1 MRRARRQGTGGA
13 AATSSQ
19 PCDHGQVIGNL
30 CAKCGQTVVTADS
43 SAAAAAA
50 AATDEDEQE
59 KASVDVAL
67 VTMAGGGTM
76 RLSAEAARQLHSDKA
91 DRLLKNLKLSLVL
104 DLDNTLLH
112 ATPEPSASTY
122 RGSDCFAFDIPGV
135 AGVHYIKMR
144 PHLQH
149 FLQQA
154 AKNFELTI
162 YTAGTRQ
169 YAERVAA
176 RLDPTNELFSR
187 RIISATD
194 TVDLGRSTKSL
205 SRIFPGSANM
215 ALIVDDRED
224 VWRGPQS
231 RNLLLVRPYIFWRSQ
246 LVVNNDPGAIF
257 GKVPNAGASNSAY
270 NIRSSSNS
278 NSSCK
283 NDSNT
288 KAEQQQQQQQP
299 SALTNSELALA
310 AAQEGT
316 HIQTSDTPS
325 TTAAPPLINSLQTAV
340 AAPIDVNEREET
352 DPQLLCILQVLEEV
366 HDRFYSTPVLAPGE
380 VRDCAELLS
389 AVKSEVLAGVR
400 LVFSGVIP
408 LQEAGHAVQSGGD
421 TPAVQQQ
428 QHPLC
433 RFATDIGATVDTAVT
448 AQTTHVVAAQLGSAK
463 TLQGLAV
470 PGCVVVHVDWL
481 MFSVWHCRREDERMF
496 MLSRKGTQHQPL
508 PLTDTAV
515 NDTISKGN
523 GHSNSSANNG
533 KSNGDDD
540 SENEVDDTGLYS
552 LESSD
557 SDNGGDDSG
566 SDYDGTT
573 IRHPLAKRR
582 RKTAA
587 DTDNGSSSNTNGNN
601 GSSSSNVLADSDR
614 MPSPPS
620 RQISSTSSSTSSHN
634 SSPEDLSKLFD

>member
-1 MRRARRQGTGGA
+1 MRRARRQGTSGA
-13 AATSSQ
+13 AAASSQ

-30 CAKCGQTVVTADS
+30 CAKCGQTVVEADS

-50 AATDEDEQE
+50 ADEDEQE
-59 KASVDVAL
+59 EAPVDVAL

-91 DRLLKNLKLSLVL
+91 DRLLTNLKLSLVL

-122 RGSDCFAFDIPGV
+122 RGSDCFSFDIPGV

-149 FLQQA
+149 FLKQA

-176 RLDPTNELFSR
+176 RLDPTNELFAR

-246 LVVNNDPGAIF
+246 LVVNNDPVAIF
-257 GKVPNAGASNSAY
+257 GKVPNAGASSSSY
-270 NIRSSSNS
+270 NMSTSSSSSSISSNS
-278 NSSCK
+278 
-283 NDSNT
+283 
-288 KAEQQQQQQQP
+288 KAEQQQQQP
-299 SALTNSELALA
+299 PALTNNQIAIA

-316 HIQTSDTPS
+316 HILQQQQQSSNSQSSTSA
-325 TTAAPPLINSLQTAV
+325 AAPPLINSFQAAA
-340 AAPIDVNEREET
+340 AAPIDLNAREET
-352 DPQLLCILQVLEEV
+352 DPQLLCVLQVLEEV
-366 HDRFYSTPVLAPGE
+366 HDRFYRTPVLAPGE
-380 VRDCAELLS
+380 VRDCAQLLS

-408 LQEAGHAVQSGGD
+408 LQEASHSFAQSD
-421 TPAVQQQ
+421 SP

-433 RFATDIGATVDTAVT
+433 KFATAFGATVETAVT

-470 PGCVVVHVDWL
+470 PGCAVVHVDWL
-481 MFSVWHCRREDERMF
+481 MYSVWHCRREDERMF
-496 MLSRKGTQHQPL
+496 MLSRKGHQPL
-508 PLTDTAV
+508 PLTSTASTSA
-515 NDTISKGN
+515 NDSTASSAAKGSN
-523 GHSNSSANNG
+523 GHNNDNNNG
-533 KSNGDDD
+533 DN
-540 SENEVDDTGLYS
+540 SEHDVEDTGLYN

-557 SDNGGDDSG
+557 SDNGNDSG
-566 SDYDGTT
+566 SDYDGTAL
-573 IRHPLAKRR
+573 RHPLAKRR
-582 RKTAA
+582 RKAA
-587 DTDNGSSSNTNGNN
+587 DTDDTNNSSHAASIHASRNSNTNG
-601 GSSSSNVLADSDR
+601 SSIVDDSER

-620 RQISSTSSSTSSHN
+620 RHISTSSSAGSHN
-634 SSPEDLSKLFD
+634 SSSEDLSKLFD